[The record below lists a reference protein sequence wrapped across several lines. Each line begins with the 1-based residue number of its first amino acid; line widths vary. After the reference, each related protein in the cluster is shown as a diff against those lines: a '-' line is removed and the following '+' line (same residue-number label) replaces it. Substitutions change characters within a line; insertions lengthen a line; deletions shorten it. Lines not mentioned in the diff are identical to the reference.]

1 MREKQRDRAMIENPV
16 MMSIH
21 TETHA
26 ERSKSCVHRVGTQK
40 ERPGPVPSR
49 GSDVVANLRGFPNF
63 VQILVEV
70 I

>member
-1 MREKQRDRAMIENPV
+1 MREKQRDTAMIENPV

-21 TETHA
+21 SETHA
-26 ERSKSCVHRVGTQK
+26 ERSESCVHRVGTQK
-40 ERPGPVPSR
+40 ERPCSVPSR
-49 GSDVVANLRGFPNF
+49 GSDVVANLRGFLNF

>member
-21 TETHA
+21 SETHA
-26 ERSKSCVHRVGTQK
+26 ERNESCVHRVGTQK

-49 GSDVVANLRGFPNF
+49 GSEVVANLRGFPSF
-63 VQILVEV
+63 VQKLVEF

>member
-21 TETHA
+21 SETHA
-26 ERSKSCVHRVGTQK
+26 ERKESCVHRVGTQK

-49 GSDVVANLRGFPNF
+49 GSEVVTHLWGFPNF
-63 VQILVEV
+63 CSKSC
-70 I
+70 